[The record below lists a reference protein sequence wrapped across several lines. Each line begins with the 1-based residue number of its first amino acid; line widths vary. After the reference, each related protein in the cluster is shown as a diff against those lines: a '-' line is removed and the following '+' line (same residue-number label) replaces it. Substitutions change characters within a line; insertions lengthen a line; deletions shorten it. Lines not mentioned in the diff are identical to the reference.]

1 MCFKVKWLFV
11 LVVLSLSDI
20 YPAIYLPI
28 RRNKDLRSW
37 QESILNEEPLE
48 IVAIEGNLN
57 NEENHWDLEFTAFE
71 R

>member
-11 LVVLSLSDI
+11 LIVFSLVDI
-20 YPAIYLPI
+20 YPAIHLPI

-48 IVAIEGNLN
+48 IVAIEGNLK